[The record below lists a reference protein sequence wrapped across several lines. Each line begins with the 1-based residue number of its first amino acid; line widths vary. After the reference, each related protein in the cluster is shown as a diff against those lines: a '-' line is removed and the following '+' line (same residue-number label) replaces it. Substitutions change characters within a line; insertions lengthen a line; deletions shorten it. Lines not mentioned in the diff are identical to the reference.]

1 MCRCIVLYGEMKME
15 KETIDKRIEKTKA
28 SILNALIALSK
39 EKELNEISI
48 RELTEVAHIHR
59 NTFYLHY
66 TDVDSV
72 LAEVEETMC
81 SVVKEMAEQF
91 TGKELLT
98 HVGTLLQEV
107 FQYLYEER
115 EKCVL
120 MMKGRGKVSSGKM
133 LLESVFEKYLQN
145 FPVEINKDS
154 FEFQAQF
161 YYCTAGALG
170 IIRYWMEHEFQES
183 PKQVANITGKLLLQ
197 GIQGIIPVDEGKRY

>member
-1 MCRCIVLYGEMKME
+1 ME
-15 KETIDKRIEKTKA
+15 KEIVDKRTEKTKA
-28 SILNALIALSK
+28 SILNALVLLSR

-48 RELTEVAHIHR
+48 RELTETAHIHR

-72 LAEVEETMC
+72 LTELEEDMC
-81 SVVKEMAEQF
+81 SAVKNMAEQF
-91 TGKELLT
+91 TPQELLS
-98 HVGTLLQEV
+98 HVGLLLREV
-107 FQYLYEER
+107 FQYLYQER

-120 MMKGRGKVSSGKM
+120 MMKGRGKVSSGKT

-145 FPVEINKDS
+145 FPVEINYDS

-170 IIRYWMEHEFQES
+170 IIRYWMERGFEET
-183 PKQVANITGKLLLQ
+183 PEKVAAVTQKLLLQ
-197 GIQGIIPVDEGKRY
+197 GIQGLISAG

>member
-1 MCRCIVLYGEMKME
+1 ME
-15 KETIDKRIEKTKA
+15 KEIVDKRTEKTKA
-28 SILNALIALSK
+28 SILNALVILSR

-48 RELTEVAHIHR
+48 RELTETAHIHR

-72 LAEVEETMC
+72 LAELEEDMC
-81 SVVKEMAEQF
+81 SVVKNMAEQF
-91 TGKELLT
+91 TPQELLS
-98 HVGTLLQEV
+98 HVGLLLREV
-107 FQYLYEER
+107 FQYLYQER

-120 MMKGRGKVSSGKM
+120 MMKGRGKVSSGKT

-145 FPVEINKDS
+145 FPVEINHDS

-170 IIRYWMEHEFQES
+170 IIRYWMERGFKETPE
-183 PKQVANITGKLLLQ
+183 KVADVTQKLLLQ
-197 GIQGIIPVDEGKRY
+197 GIQGLISAG

>member
-1 MCRCIVLYGEMKME
+1 MCICTILYGEMKME
-15 KETIDKRIEKTKA
+15 KETIDKRIEKTKVN
-28 SILNALIALSK
+28 ILNALIALSK

-48 RELTEVAHIHR
+48 RELTEAAHIHR

-81 SVVKEMAEQF
+81 SVVKEMAERF
-91 TGKELLT
+91 TDKELLT
-98 HVGTLLQEV
+98 NVGTLLQEV
-107 FQYLYEER
+107 FQYLYQER

-120 MMKGRGKVSSGKM
+120 MMKGRGKVSNGKM

-145 FPVEINKDS
+145 FSVEINRDS

-170 IIRYWMEHEFQES
+170 VIRYWMEHEFQES
-183 PKQVANITGKLLLQ
+183 PKQVAEITGRLLLQ
-197 GIQGIIPVDEGKRY
+197 GIQGIIPVDEG